1 MLIGNQFS
9 CVSCWED
16 TLKENYDFVF
26 NLQSTFHM
34 FMLVKFDVSF
44 FFFTIFESI
53 QFYL

>member
-44 FFFTIFESI
+44 FLQFLNRFNFIFD
-53 QFYL
+53 